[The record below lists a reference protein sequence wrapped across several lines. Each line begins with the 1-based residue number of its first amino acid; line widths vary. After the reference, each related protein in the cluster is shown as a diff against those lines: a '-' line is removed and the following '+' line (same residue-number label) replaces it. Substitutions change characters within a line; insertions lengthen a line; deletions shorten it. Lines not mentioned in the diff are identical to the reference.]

1 MKNIYNEIKS
11 QRIIVMNNEKL
22 YEAVFDYEIYVKGI
36 PKKVKRIV
44 HLTKEDK
51 DQHDALIKDLEN
63 ATLIKDA
70 AKKNYQDHEL
80 TWEKLKKDDKYWAE
94 HKKLVRINTELSHLV
109 NGASYKIFMFE
120 YNWKRRGYEEY
131 EIDYP
136 DGNLEIDAAEDEM
149 KRWDEEDPTWRIAND
164 LD

>member
-1 MKNIYNEIKS
+1 
-11 QRIIVMNNEKL
+11 MNNKKL
-22 YEAVFDYEIYVKGI
+22 YEAVFDDEIYVHGQ

-51 DQHDALIKDLEN
+51 DQHDALIKELEN
-63 ATLIKDA
+63 ARLNEDA
-70 AKKNYQDHEL
+70 AMKKYQEHEL
-80 TWEKLKKDDKYWAE
+80 TWEKLEKVDKYWDE
-94 HKKLVRINTELSHLV
+94 RKKLVEINTELMYLV
-109 NGASYKIFMFE
+109 SGARYKLFMFE

-136 DGNLEIDAAEDEM
+136 DSNPEIDAAEEEM
-149 KRWDEEDPTWRIAND
+149 RRWDEEDPTWRIAND